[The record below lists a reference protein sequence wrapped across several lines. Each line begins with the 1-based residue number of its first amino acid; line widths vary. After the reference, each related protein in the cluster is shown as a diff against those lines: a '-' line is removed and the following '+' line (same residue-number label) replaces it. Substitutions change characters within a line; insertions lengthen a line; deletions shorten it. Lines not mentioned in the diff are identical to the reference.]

1 MTNERPY
8 VQEMVMIHRLFRRES
23 KLMPELFRR
32 VRAGDVAR
40 AALMVEHYRGYA
52 DGLHGHHTNEDDLLW
67 PKLLARVTLEADLVK
82 RMEHQ
87 HDYIADT
94 MRRIGELLP
103 GFERTADPV
112 LRDRLA
118 DLLTDHHQ
126 ALVEHLGEEE
136 THILP
141 LVSEHI
147 TVAEWKEL
155 GERGM
160 KESSGGSMKQQ
171 LIVLGAILEDA
182 TPEERAHF
190 MGNLPVPA
198 KIAWNLAGRRLY
210 VKRSALI
217 RA

>member
-8 VQEMVMIHRLFRRES
+8 VQEMVMIHRVFRRES
-23 KLMPELFRR
+23 KMMPELFRR

-40 AALMVEHYRGYA
+40 AELMAEHYHAYA
-52 DGLHGHHTNEDDLLW
+52 DGLHGHHTNEDELLW

-87 HDYIADT
+87 HEYIADT
-94 MRRIGELLP
+94 MHRVGELLP
-103 GFERTADPV
+103 GFARTADPV
-112 LRDRLA
+112 VRDRIA
-118 DLLTDHHQ
+118 DLLTDHHH

-136 THILP
+136 VHILP
-141 LVSEHI
+141 LVSAHI
-147 TVAEWKEL
+147 TVAEWNEL
-155 GERGM
+155 GERGR
-160 KESSGGSMKQQ
+160 KEASGASMKQQ

-190 MGNLPVPA
+190 MGHLPLPA
-198 KIAWNLAGRRLY
+198 KVVWNLAGKRLY
-210 VKRSALI
+210 AKRSALV

>member
-8 VQEMVMIHRLFRRES
+8 VQEMVMIHRVFRRES
-23 KLMPELFRR
+23 KMMPELFRR
-32 VRAGDVAR
+32 IRPGDTAR
-40 AALMVEHYRGYA
+40 AALIAEHYQGYA

-87 HDYIADT
+87 HEYIADT
-94 MRRIGELLP
+94 MRRVEDLLP
-103 GFERTADPV
+103 GFARTADPAV
-112 LRDRLA
+112 GDRLA
-118 DLLTDHHQ
+118 DLLTDHHH

-141 LVSEHI
+141 LVSTHI

-155 GERGM
+155 GERGV
-160 KESSGGSMKQQ
+160 KEASGGSLQRQ
-171 LIVLGAILEDA
+171 LVVLGAILEDA

-198 KIAWNLAGRRLY
+198 KLAWNLAGKRLY
-210 VKRSALI
+210 RKRAALI

>member
-8 VQEMVMIHRLFRRES
+8 VQEMVMIHRVFRRES
-23 KLMPELFRR
+23 KMMPELFRR

-40 AALMVEHYRGYA
+40 AALMAEHYRGYA
-52 DGLHGHHTNEDDLLW
+52 DGLHTHHTGEDDLLW
-67 PKLLARVTLEADLVK
+67 PKLLARVTLEADLVN

-87 HDYIADT
+87 HEYIADT
-94 MRRIGELLP
+94 IHRIGDLLP
-103 GFERTADPV
+103 EFERTADPV

-126 ALVEHLGEEE
+126 ALDEHLREEE

-141 LVSEHI
+141 LVTEHI
-147 TVAEWKEL
+147 TVAEWNEM
-155 GERGM
+155 GERGV
-160 KESSGGSMKQQ
+160 KEASGGSLKQQ

-198 KIAWNLAGRRLY
+198 KIAWNLAGKRFYARR
-210 VKRSALI
+210 RALV
-217 RA
+217 RG